1 MKVWFVTVGEPAPID
16 GENPRLLRNGI
27 LANYLLERGHE
38 VLWWNSTFDH
48 THKKHRFNCDTNV
61 KVANNYTIRFLHAT
75 GYQKNISPKRLL
87 DHFILGLKFGQQAPD
102 YPKPDVML
110 CSMPP
115 VFLSFRAVQYAKKN
129 GIPILLDLRDKWPE
143 IFAEA
148 FPEKYR
154 YLASPFLYPLKKM
167 LSYSCKNAT
176 ALTGMTE
183 NFVQWGCKYAD
194 REPTTLDKSFP
205 FGYKSTPPDDLTQT
219 QAFNFWSKLGIVKDE
234 SIFTI
239 CFFGAMAGQVVFE
252 PLCDAFKKIN
262 DLGIKA
268 RLLFCGDGPLLKDFQ
283 AKAAHLPNII
293 FPGWVNG
300 AQIWALMQMSDAGLV
315 PLKDSPNFRPNI
327 SNKPIEYMS
336 AGLPILC
343 SVHGVLKD
351 ILLKNNMGMVYRN
364 DMPEEFVEAV
374 KILSQNQPL
383 REEMKKNTLAVFKEN
398 FREEVIYNN
407 LADHLEQLSQKKI

>member
-61 KVANNYTIRFLHAT
+61 KVADNYTIRFLHAT

-102 YPKPDVML
+102 YPRPDVML

-115 VFLSFRAVQYAKKN
+115 VFLSFKAVQYAKRN

-183 NFVQWGCKYAD
+183 NFVQWGCKYAE
-194 REPTTLDKSFP
+194 REPTVLDKSFP
-205 FGYKSTPPDDLTQT
+205 FGYKSTNPDEQSQKLAYD
-219 QAFNFWSKLGIVKDE
+219 FWSKEGIVKE
-234 SIFTI
+234 KGIFTI
-239 CFFGAMAGQVVFE
+239 CFLGVMAGQVVFE
-252 PLCDAFKKIN
+252 PVCKAFKILN
-262 DLGIKA
+262 SMGIKT
-268 RLLFCGDGPLLKDFQ
+268 RLLFCGDGPRLEEFK
-283 AKAAHLPNII
+283 KAAGGISNIF
-293 FPGWVNG
+293 FPGWLDKD
-300 AQIWALMQMSDAGLV
+300 QIWSIMQIADAGIIPLV
-315 PLKDSPNFRPNI
+315 DDENFRA
-327 SNKPIEYMS
+327 SFMNKSIEYMS
-336 AGLPILC
+336 AGLPIIC
-343 SVHGVLKD
+343 SVHGILKK
-351 ILLKNNMGMVYRN
+351 LLLENEMGTVYQHEKPEQLADAIIEMAGNKNLYQTRRN
-364 DMPEEFVEAV
+364 
-374 KILSQNQPL
+374 
-383 REEMKKNTLAVFKEN
+383 NTLKIFKEK
-398 FREEVIYNN
+398 FTEEKVYSE
-407 LADHLEQLSQKKI
+407 LATFLEGFTNK